1 MGFKTSAM
9 ESSKKYFLS
18 ILLCLLFHLWG
29 SSQAAT
35 PVAQHQTQPVAVV
48 VERLEK
54 DIPQLMKDAD
64 IPGLS
69 AALIRNGKLVWHK
82 NFGVANAETN
92 EPVTDETIFEAAS
105 LTKIVTAY
113 AALQL
118 VDQGKLDLDKPLNQY
133 LGNNYDAGDDQRINL
148 ITARHVLSHSS
159 GFPNWRPQGSPTLP
173 IRFTPGEK
181 FSYSGE
187 GFVYLSKVIEHITSM
202 KFDEYIKKN
211 VFDPLQMSHS
221 SFSWLDSYKK
231 LHVYRHDGFGK
242 KTSRSEEPG
251 YNAAAS
257 LRTTAEDYA
266 NFVIA
271 VLKGKGLKKTTWQ
284 QMLSS
289 QIIVDKEKAPQVS
302 WGLGLGLETS
312 AVGKT
317 FWHWGDQGDS
327 KCYVTAFIEPQDAI
341 VYFTNSRNGLSI
353 THTILEDAIGGEHP
367 ALAWLNYERYN
378 PAAKNLLHA
387 VNDKGAVAAL
397 NEYRLLR
404 EQNKIQGLQ
413 EASMN
418 SIGYQLLQ
426 LNKVND
432 AIEIFKQNTVD
443 FPQSG
448 NTWDSLAEAYMI
460 NGNKELAIE
469 YYEKSLKLD
478 PDNSN
483 AVEQLKKLK
492 S

>member
-1 MGFKTSAM
+1 MKSLKKIFLAIIFFSLICSRALPQQATSVSPYKA
-9 ESSKKYFLS
+9 
-18 ILLCLLFHLWG
+18 
-29 SSQAAT
+29 
-35 PVAQHQTQPVAVV
+35 QPVSVV
-48 VERLEK
+48 IDRLEK
-54 DIPQLMKDAD
+54 DIPQLMKEAD

-69 AALIRNGKLVWHK
+69 AALIRNGKLAWRK

-105 LTKIVTAY
+105 LSKIVTAY

-133 LGNNYDAGDDQRINL
+133 LGNNYDAGDDKRINL
-148 ITARHVLSHSS
+148 ITARHVLTHST
-159 GFPNWRPQGSPTLP
+159 GFPNWRPRDSTILP
-173 IRFTPGEK
+173 ILFTPGEK

-187 GFVYLSKVIEHITSM
+187 GFVYLSKVIEKISSM

-211 VFDPLQMSHS
+211 VLVPLQMTHS
-221 SFSWLDSYKK
+221 NFSWLDSYKK

-242 KTSRSEEPG
+242 KSFRPEQPG

-266 NFVIA
+266 KFVIA
-271 VLKGKGLKKTTWQ
+271 ILKGTGLKKATSK

-289 QIIVDKEKAPQVS
+289 QIIVNNEKAPFVS
-302 WGLGLGLETS
+302 WGLGLGLETNTN
-312 AVGKT
+312 GKT

-327 KCYVTAFIEPQDAI
+327 KCYITAFIEPQDAI

-353 THTILEDAIGGEHP
+353 THSILEDAIGGEHP

-387 VNDKGAVAAL
+387 INDKGAVAAL
-397 NEYRLLR
+397 KEYRQFR
-404 EQNKIQGLQ
+404 EQNKIQALQ
-413 EASMN
+413 EAAMN
-418 SIGYQLLQ
+418 TIGYQVLQ
-426 LNKVND
+426 SNKVDD
-432 AIEIFKQNTVD
+432 AIEIFKQNTID

-448 NTWDSLAEAYMI
+448 NAWDSLAEAYMI
-460 NGNKELAIE
+460 NGNKERAIE

-478 PDNSN
+478 PGNSN

>member
-1 MGFKTSAM
+1 MKSL
-9 ESSKKYFLS
+9 KKIFLF
-18 ILLCLLFHLWG
+18 ILLCSLFHFWP
-29 SSQAAT
+29 SPQQSA
-35 PVAQHQTQPVAVV
+35 PVLQQKVQPVSAAI
-48 VERLEK
+48 ERLEK

-82 NFGVANAETN
+82 NFGVADAETN

-105 LTKIVTAY
+105 LSKIVTAY

-133 LGNNYDAGDDQRINL
+133 LGNNYDAGDDKRINL
-148 ITARHVLSHSS
+148 ITARHVLTHSS
-159 GFPNWRPQGSPTLP
+159 GFPNWRPRNSTILP

-211 VFDPLQMSHS
+211 VLDPLQMTHS

-231 LHVYRHDGFGK
+231 LHVYRHDGSGQKSF
-242 KTSRSEEPG
+242 RPEEPG

-266 NFVIA
+266 KFVIA
-271 VLKGKGLKKTTWQ
+271 VLKGTGLKKTTWN
-284 QMLSS
+284 QMLTS
-289 QIIVDKEKAPQVS
+289 QIIVDEKKAPNVS
-302 WGLGLGLETS
+302 WGLGLGLETN
-312 AVGKT
+312 VNGKA

-327 KCYVTAFIEPQDAI
+327 KCYVTALIEPQDAI
-341 VYFTNSRNGLSI
+341 LYFTNSANGLSVA
-353 THTILEDAIGGEHP
+353 HTILEDAIGGEHP

-378 PAAKNLLHA
+378 PAAKNLMKA
-387 VNDKGAVAAL
+387 INDKGAAEAL
-397 NEYRLLR
+397 KEYRQLR
-404 EQNKIQGLQ
+404 EQNKIQPIQ
-413 EASMN
+413 ETSMN
-418 SIGYQLLQ
+418 STGYQLLQ
-426 LNKVND
+426 LKKVDD
-432 AIEIFKQNTVD
+432 AIEVFLQNTVD
-443 FPQSG
+443 FPKSG
-448 NTWDSLAEAYMI
+448 NTWDSLAESYMI
-460 NGNKELAIE
+460 KGNKELAIK
-469 YYEKSLKLD
+469 YYEKSLQLD
-478 PDNSN
+478 PGNEN